1 MTRQVLSTQVTP
13 EEAFAGLLRA
23 HATATRRFNAELVA
37 EHGLTLSDYEV
48 LLMLSLAPDRRM
60 RRVDL
65 AERSLLTQSGITRLL
80 AGLEKAGFVERAS
93 CASDG
98 RVVYAQLT
106 DAGLAKLRAASKTHL
121 QGIQELF
128 SSRFSAAELKTL
140 AALLGRLP
148 TTRGDGACGPDE

>member
-1 MTRQVLSTQVTP
+1 
-13 EEAFAGLLRA
+13 
-23 HATATRRFNAELVA
+23 
-37 EHGLTLSDYEV
+37 
-48 LLMLSLAPDRRM
+48 MLSLAPDRRM